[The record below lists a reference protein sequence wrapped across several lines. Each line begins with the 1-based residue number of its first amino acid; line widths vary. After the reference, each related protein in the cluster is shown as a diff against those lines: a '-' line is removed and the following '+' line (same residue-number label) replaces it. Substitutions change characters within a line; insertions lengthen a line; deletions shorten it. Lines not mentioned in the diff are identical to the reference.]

1 MRISIAEFEE
11 TYLPVMEEEFKQDTM
26 DSVMEH
32 HDSICKQLWKE
43 METTAKFAVKFQQ
56 QIPIPIGEIQISLL
70 LTSLYLGKPQIGIAA
85 YDMRG
90 IYGNE
95 LFQIKYDAS
104 WLFTQWDKYRNKI
117 LQKIEELHVENYI
130 HAEAVRQMMH
140 KSIPFLMQSMCV
152 LAKYPLREFEK
163 LEAADDIGTG
173 AEYYMPKDHNWIYFF
188 MTLRNRC
195 IIADFRKQYI
205 TAENFIN

>member
-85 YDMRG
+85 YD
-90 IYGNE
+90 
-95 LFQIKYDAS
+95 LS
-104 WLFTQWDKYRNKI
+104 L
-117 LQKIEELHVENYI
+117 I
-130 HAEAVRQMMH
+130 H
-140 KSIPFLMQSMCV
+140 I
-152 LAKYPLREFEK
+152 
-163 LEAADDIGTG
+163 
-173 AEYYMPKDHNWIYFF
+173 
-188 MTLRNRC
+188 
-195 IIADFRKQYI
+195 
-205 TAENFIN
+205 